1 MNLLRYICIFCV
13 VAIMI
18 CLGLEAR
25 CCCCCCPKIPIVGP
39 TGPTG
44 PLATQASDFIYAYY
58 QGSTPFVGFVGSNGY
73 LDVIFD
79 TVTASSGIT
88 ASNTT
93 PTTFSVSKT
102 ANYLV
107 GWTFTMYN
115 DNDLGFNTQIAFYDN
130 LNNQIPSA
138 FAFSYT
144 PGRGENPA
152 ERLVSD
158 YFFIPLN
165 AGDTIELIL
174 YAFTWPA
181 DINAAGITN
190 PSIFILEIP
199 EYP

>member
-1 MNLLRYICIFCV
+1 MNLLRGFSFLCLLGMLFR
-13 VAIMI
+13 
-18 CLGLEAR
+18 LGLEAS
-25 CCCCCCPKIPIVGP
+25 CCCCCCPKTPVVGP
-39 TGPTG
+39 TGPAG
-44 PLATQASDFIYAYY
+44 PEGTQPSDYIFAYY
-58 QGSTPFVGFVGSNGY
+58 QGSTPFQGIVGSDGY

-93 PTTFSVSKT
+93 PTIFTVSKT

-107 GWTFTMYN
+107 GWTFTLYN
-115 DNDLGFNTQIAFYDN
+115 DNDVGFNSQIAFYDQ
-130 LNNQIPSA
+130 LNDQIPTA
-138 FAFSYT
+138 FAFSYV
-144 PGRGENPA
+144 PGRGDSPA

-158 YFFIPLN
+158 FFYIPLN
-165 AGDTIELIL
+165 AGNTIKLSL
-174 YAFTWPA
+174 YAFTWPE